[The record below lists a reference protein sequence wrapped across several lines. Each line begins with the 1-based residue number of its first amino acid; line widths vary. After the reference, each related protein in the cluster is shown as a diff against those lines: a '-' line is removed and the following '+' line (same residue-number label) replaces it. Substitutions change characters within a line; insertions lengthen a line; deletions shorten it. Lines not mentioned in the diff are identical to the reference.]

1 MVADPWLPV
10 SKTPHDPLAAQRL
23 LAGAGACVG
32 TWGLGQDLVM
42 VQSMFGELCSAQP
55 GHVLQLLCYTLT
67 LSCGGFKQV

>member
-1 MVADPWLPV
+1 M
-10 SKTPHDPLAAQRL
+10 
-23 LAGAGACVG
+23 G